1 MICARTG
8 FDVCFEH
15 QNWISNC
22 GFDSVFSYGFLLMF
36 FVMEK
41 VPFCRKKSFWTML
54 ISILTALSVYFA
66 ASCTRKLV
74 YRSSGVHCDTVQLDV
89 RSNLKLP

>member
-41 VPFCRKKSFWTML
+41 VPFYRKKSFWTMVM
-54 ISILTALSVYFA
+54 SILAALSIYFA
-66 ASCTRKLV
+66 ESCTRKLV

>member
-1 MICARTG
+1 MRG
-8 FDVCFEH
+8 PV
-15 QNWISNC
+15 
-22 GFDSVFSYGFLLMF
+22 LMF
-36 FVMEK
+36 ALNIKIGYRIAVSIVYFLMVSYCCFVMEK
-41 VPFCRKKSFWTML
+41 VPFYRKKSFWTML